1 MEQYLNSL
9 IEGLKAKENMLDEL
23 TALTEKQQTIVSG
36 EKIDWD
42 AFDAIV
48 DEKSDIIEKLNQND
62 EGFTAVFDRIKDDLK
77 SQMGEYSSYIEQI
90 KSGIANVTNKSTS
103 LMALEQR
110 TKTRVENAFK
120 RQKKEYNNSK
130 TSSRVATNYYN
141 AMNKMNFV
149 DPQLMDSKK

>member
-23 TALTEKQQTIVSG
+23 TKLTEKQQTVVS
-36 EKIDWD
+36 EDKIDWD

-77 SQMGEYSSYIEQI
+77 SQMGKYSSYIDQI

>member
-9 IEGLKAKENMLDEL
+9 IEGLKAKEKMLDEL
-23 TALTEKQQTIVSG
+23 TALTERQQTIVSG

-62 EGFTAVFDRIKDDLK
+62 EGFTAVFDRIRDDLK
-77 SQMGEYSSYIEQI
+77 SQMGKYSSYIDQI

>member
-23 TALTEKQQTIVSG
+23 TALTEKQQTIVSE

-42 AFDAIV
+42 EFDALV

-77 SQMGEYSSYIEQI
+77 SQMGKYSSYIDQI

>member
-23 TALTEKQQTIVSG
+23 TALTEKQQTIVS
-36 EKIDWD
+36 EDKIDWD

-77 SQMGEYSSYIEQI
+77 SQMGKYSSYIEQI

>member
-77 SQMGEYSSYIEQI
+77 SQMGKYSSYIEQI

>member
-23 TALTEKQQTIVSG
+23 TKLTEKQQAIVS
-36 EKIDWD
+36 EDKIDWD

-62 EGFTAVFDRIKDDLK
+62 EGFTAVSDRIKEDLK
-77 SQMGEYSSYIEQI
+77 SQMAKYSSYVEQI

-110 TKTRVENAFK
+110 TKAKVENAFK

>member
-42 AFDAIV
+42 VFDAIV

-77 SQMGEYSSYIEQI
+77 SQMGKYSSYIEQI

-120 RQKKEYNNSK
+120 RQKKEYNNSM

>member
-9 IEGLKAKENMLDEL
+9 IEGLKAKEKMLDEL

-77 SQMGEYSSYIEQI
+77 SQMGKYSSYIDQI

-141 AMNKMNFV
+141 AMNRMNFV

>member
-9 IEGLKAKENMLDEL
+9 IEGLKAKEKMLDEL
-23 TALTEKQQTIVSG
+23 TALTERQQTIVSG

-48 DEKSDIIEKLNQND
+48 DEKADIIEKLNQND

-77 SQMGEYSSYIEQI
+77 SQMGKYSSYIEQI

>member
-23 TALTEKQQTIVSG
+23 TVLTEKQQTIVSG

-62 EGFTAVFDRIKDDLK
+62 EGFTAVFDRIKEDLK
-77 SQMGEYSSYIEQI
+77 PQMAKYSSYIEQI

-110 TKTRVENAFK
+110 TKAKVENAFK

>member
-23 TALTEKQQTIVSG
+23 TALTEKQQDIVSG

-77 SQMGEYSSYIEQI
+77 SQMGKYSSYIEQI

>member
-23 TALTEKQQTIVSG
+23 TKLTEKQQAIVSE

-62 EGFTAVFDRIKDDLK
+62 EGFTAIFDRIKDDLK
-77 SQMGEYSSYIEQI
+77 SQMGKYSSYIDQI

-120 RQKKEYNNSK
+120 KQKKEYNNSK

-141 AMNKMNFV
+141 AMNRMNFV

>member
-23 TALTEKQQTIVSG
+23 TKLTEKQQAIVS
-36 EKIDWD
+36 EDKIDWD

-62 EGFTAVFDRIKDDLK
+62 EGFTAVFDRIKEDLK
-77 SQMGEYSSYIEQI
+77 SQMAKYSSYVEQI

-110 TKTRVENAFK
+110 TKAKVENAFK

>member
-9 IEGLKAKENMLDEL
+9 IEGLKAKENMLDKL
-23 TALTEKQQTIVSG
+23 TALTEKQQAIVS
-36 EKIDWD
+36 EDKIDWN

-77 SQMGEYSSYIEQI
+77 PQMAKYSSYVEQI

-110 TKTRVENAFK
+110 TKTKVENAFK

-130 TSSRVATNYYN
+130 NSSRVATNYYN

>member
-9 IEGLKAKENMLDEL
+9 MEGLKAKENMLDEL
-23 TALTEKQQTIVSG
+23 TALTEKQQAIVS
-36 EKIDWD
+36 EDKIDWD

-62 EGFTAVFDRIKDDLK
+62 EGFTAVFDRIKDELK
-77 SQMGEYSSYIEQI
+77 SQMAKYSSYVEQI

-110 TKTRVENAFK
+110 TKTKVENAFK

>member
-1 MEQYLNSL
+1 
-9 IEGLKAKENMLDEL
+9 
-23 TALTEKQQTIVSG
+23 
-36 EKIDWD
+36 
-42 AFDAIV
+42 
-48 DEKSDIIEKLNQND
+48 
-62 EGFTAVFDRIKDDLK
+62 
-77 SQMGEYSSYIEQI
+77 
-90 KSGIANVTNKSTS
+90 
-103 LMALEQR
+103 MALEQR

>member
-77 SQMGEYSSYIEQI
+77 SQMGKYSSYIDQI

>member
-1 MEQYLNSL
+1 
-9 IEGLKAKENMLDEL
+9 MLDKL
-23 TALTEKQQTIVSG
+23 TALTEKQQAVVS
-36 EKIDWD
+36 EDKIDWD

-77 SQMGEYSSYIEQI
+77 PQMSNYSSYIEQI
-90 KSGIANVTNKSTS
+90 KSGIANVTNRSTS

>member
-42 AFDAIV
+42 AFDAVV

-77 SQMGEYSSYIEQI
+77 SQMGKYSSYIEQI

-120 RQKKEYNNSK
+120 NQRKEYNNSK

>member
-9 IEGLKAKENMLDEL
+9 IEGLKAKEKMLDEL

-62 EGFTAVFDRIKDDLK
+62 EGFTAVFDRIKDDLN
-77 SQMGEYSSYIEQI
+77 SQMGKYSSYIEQI

-141 AMNKMNFV
+141 AMNRMNFV

>member
-23 TALTEKQQTIVSG
+23 TALTERQQTIVSE

-62 EGFTAVFDRIKDDLK
+62 EGFTAVFDRIKDNLK
-77 SQMGEYSSYIEQI
+77 SQMGKYSSYIEQI

>member
-23 TALTEKQQTIVSG
+23 TALTERQQTIVSE

-77 SQMGEYSSYIEQI
+77 SQMGKYSSYIEQI

>member
-42 AFDAIV
+42 AFDTIV

-77 SQMGEYSSYIEQI
+77 SQMGKYSSYIDQI

>member
-23 TALTEKQQTIVSG
+23 TKLTEKQQAIVS
-36 EKIDWD
+36 EDKIDWD
-42 AFDAIV
+42 AFDSIV
-48 DEKSDIIEKLNQND
+48 DEKSNIIEKLNQND

-77 SQMGEYSSYIEQI
+77 SRMGKYSSYINQI

-110 TKTRVENAFK
+110 TKTKVENAFK

>member
-9 IEGLKAKENMLDEL
+9 IEGLKAKEKMLDEL

-62 EGFTAVFDRIKDDLK
+62 EGFTAVFDRIKDDLN
-77 SQMGEYSSYIEQI
+77 SQMGKYSSYIEQI

-110 TKTRVENAFK
+110 TKNRVENAFK

>member
-9 IEGLKAKENMLDEL
+9 MEGLKAKENMLDEL
-23 TALTEKQQTIVSG
+23 TALTEKQQAIVS
-36 EKIDWD
+36 EDKIDWD

-77 SQMGEYSSYIEQI
+77 SQMGKYSSYIDQI

-110 TKTRVENAFK
+110 TKTKVENAFK

>member
-77 SQMGEYSSYIEQI
+77 SQMGKYSSYIEQI

-141 AMNKMNFV
+141 AMNRMNFV

>member
-77 SQMGEYSSYIEQI
+77 SQMGKYSSYIDQI

-141 AMNKMNFV
+141 AMNRMNFV

>member
-9 IEGLKAKENMLDEL
+9 IEGLKAKDNMLDEL
-23 TALTEKQQTIVSG
+23 TALTEKQQTIVS
-36 EKIDWD
+36 EDKIDWD

-77 SQMGEYSSYIEQI
+77 SQMGKYSLYIEQI

-110 TKTRVENAFK
+110 TKARVENAFK